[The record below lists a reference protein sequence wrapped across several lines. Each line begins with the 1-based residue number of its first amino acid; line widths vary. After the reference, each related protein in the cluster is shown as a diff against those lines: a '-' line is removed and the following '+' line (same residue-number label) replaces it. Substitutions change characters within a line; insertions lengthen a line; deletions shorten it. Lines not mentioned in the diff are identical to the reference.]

1 MVQHLSHNKLLN
13 QVRLGE
19 QVAMV
24 LLGRIRLGEYLPGQR
39 LPSERELGEQLGVS
53 RTAVRE
59 GLRWLEYQKYVEV
72 RRGKHG
78 GAVVLRTPLELALER
93 IDGHVADLVQLLE
106 YRLLVEPWA
115 AELAAGRIKA
125 GELDHL
131 RALHQRHL
139 KDPGLNRAEARALDV
154 QIHELV
160 ADASGNDYVA
170 RAVRD
175 IRTRLAPG
183 LDLTEHTLTRARKSR
198 TGHAQVVDALSLHD
212 AAAARAA
219 MEQHVAATG
228 DAILAALAKHGFA
241 VEASASNLTTEGGS
255 PDSYQREASDEASRI
270 KAING
275 RD

>member
-1 MVQHLSHNKLLN
+1 
-13 QVRLGE
+13 
-19 QVAMV
+19 MV
-24 LLGRIRLGEYLPGQR
+24 LLGRIRLGEYLPGHR

-93 IDGHVADLVQLLE
+93 IEGHVADLVQLLE
-106 YRLLVEPWA
+106 YRLLIEPMA
-115 AELAAGRIKA
+115 AELAAGRIA
-125 GELDHL
+125 AHELERL
-131 RALHQRHL
+131 NALHQRHL

-154 QIHELV
+154 QIHELI
-160 ADASGNDYVA
+160 ADASGNEYVA
-170 RAVRD
+170 GAVRD
-175 IRTRLAPG
+175 VRTRLALG

-198 TGHAQVVDALSLHD
+198 TGHAQVVDALSRHD
-212 AAAARAA
+212 AAAARTA

-228 DAILAALAKHGFA
+228 EAILAALGKNRLDVDA
-241 VEASASNLTTEGGS
+241 VGERTTKGQG
-255 PDSYQREASDEASRI
+255 PDSYEREAIDEAARI

>member
-1 MVQHLSHNKLLN
+1 
-13 QVRLGE
+13 
-19 QVAMV
+19 MV
-24 LLGRIRLGEYLPGQR
+24 LLGRIRLGEYLPGRR

-93 IDGHVADLVQLLE
+93 IGGHVADFVQLLE
-106 YRLLVEPWA
+106 YRLLIEPMA
-115 AELAAGRIKA
+115 AELAAAQITA
-125 GELDHL
+125 SELERL

-139 KDPGLNRAEARALDV
+139 KDPGLSRAEARALDF
-154 QIHELV
+154 QIHQLI

-170 RAVRD
+170 AAVRD
-175 IRTRLAPG
+175 VRTRLALG
-183 LDLTEHTLTRARKSR
+183 LDLTEQTLTRSRKSR
-198 TGHAQVVDALSLHD
+198 TGHAQVVDALSRRD
-212 AAAARAA
+212 GAGARAA
-219 MEQHVAATG
+219 MELHVAATG
-228 DAILAALAKHGFA
+228 DAILAALVKHGLDVGA
-241 VEASASNLTTEGGS
+241 PSEPSTAGQGPESYEQEAI
-255 PDSYQREASDEASRI
+255 DEAARI

>member
-1 MVQHLSHNKLLN
+1 MVQHLSHKKLLN

-24 LLGRIRLGEYLPGQR
+24 LLGRIRLGEYLPGHR

-78 GAVVLRTPLELALER
+78 GAVVLRTPLDLALER
-93 IDGHVADLVQLLE
+93 IGGHVADLVQLLE
-106 YRLLVEPWA
+106 YRLLIEPLA
-115 AELAAGRIKA
+115 AELAAARMA
-125 GELDHL
+125 PHELERL

-139 KDPGLNRAEARALDV
+139 KDPGLSRAEARALDF
-154 QIHELV
+154 QIHQLI

-170 RAVRD
+170 AAVRD
-175 IRTRLAPG
+175 VRTRLALG
-183 LDLTEHTLTRARKSR
+183 LDLTEQTLTRSRKSR
-198 TGHAQVVDALSLHD
+198 TGHAQVVDALSRRD

-228 DAILAALAKHGFA
+228 DAILAALAEHGLDADAAAERA
-241 VEASASNLTTEGGS
+241 VERQG
-255 PDSYQREASDEASRI
+255 PDSSEREAIDEAARI

>member
-1 MVQHLSHNKLLN
+1 MVQHLSHKKLLH

-24 LLGRIRLGEYLPGQR
+24 LLGRIRLGEYLPGHR

-59 GLRWLEYQKYVEV
+59 GLRWLEYQRYVEV

-78 GAVVLRTPLELALER
+78 GAVVLSTPLELALER
-93 IDGHVADLVQLLE
+93 MAGQAADLVQLLE
-106 YRLLVEPWA
+106 YRLLIEPRA
-115 AELAAGRIKA
+115 AELAADRISGR
-125 GELDHL
+125 ELEHL

-160 ADASGNDYVA
+160 ADASGNEYVA
-170 RAVRD
+170 SAVRD

-198 TGHAQVVDALSLHD
+198 TGHAQVVDALSRHD
-212 AAAARAA
+212 AVAARTA
-219 MEQHVAATG
+219 MELHIAATG
-228 DAILAALAKHGFA
+228 EAILAALATQRLDA
-241 VEASASNLTTEGGS
+241 DTAASNRTAAGTSAES
-255 PDSYQREASDEASRI
+255 HEQEASDEAAPI
-270 KAING
+270 KAVNG
-275 RD
+275 RE

>member
-1 MVQHLSHNKLLN
+1 MVQHLSHKKLLN

-24 LLGRIRLGEYLPGQR
+24 LLGRIRLGEYLPGRR

-93 IDGHVADLVQLLE
+93 IEGHVADLVQLLE
-106 YRLLVEPWA
+106 YRLLIEPAA
-115 AELAAGRIKA
+115 AELAAARISA
-125 GELDHL
+125 SELERL
-131 RALHQRHL
+131 QALHQRHL
-139 KDPGLNRAEARALDV
+139 KDPALSRAEARALDV
-154 QIHELV
+154 QIHELI

-170 RAVRD
+170 GTVREV
-175 IRTRLAPG
+175 RTRLALG

-198 TGHAQVVDALSLHD
+198 TGHAQVVDALSRHD
-212 AAAARAA
+212 AAAARTA
-219 MEQHVAATG
+219 MALHVAATG
-228 DAILAALAKHGFA
+228 DAILTALVKHGLDIGA
-241 VEASASNLTTEGGS
+241 RSERSTEGLS
-255 PDSYQREASDEASRI
+255 PESYEQEAIDEAARI